1 MRQKRVQ
8 TITIGAIF
16 IAILI
21 IQSFVPYLG
30 YIRILPGLPSITII
44 PLTVALAGVLLGTGF
59 GAAMG
64 LVWGILSLILAYTQ
78 PGDLV
83 SLMLFQNPIIAI
95 IPRAAAGFAGGMI
108 GQAANLQKR
117 GQTIFVYVMAGL
129 VTSAV
134 NTLLVIGLTSLFFM
148 RDPRI
153 LLHNLGQDQNQTPL
167 IGILLTVLGMNG
179 ITEAIFTGFVT
190 PFIALPVKKYLLKR
204 IN

>member
-8 TITIGAIF
+8 TITIGAVF

-30 YIRILPGLPSITII
+30 YIRILPALPSITII

-59 GAAMG
+59 GTTMG

-83 SLMLFQNPIIAI
+83 SLMLFQNPFIAI
-95 IPRAAAGFAGGMI
+95 VPRVGAGFVGGMI
-108 GQAANLQKR
+108 GQAANLNKKA
-117 GQTIFVYVMAGL
+117 QTTFVYVLAGL
-129 VTSAV
+129 ATSAV

-148 RDPRI
+148 HDPAS
-153 LLHNLGQDQNQTPL
+153 LLHNLGQDHNQAPL
-167 IGILLTVLGMNG
+167 IAILLTALGANG
-179 ITEAIFTGFVT
+179 IAEAIFTGFVT
-190 PFIALPVKKYLLKR
+190 LFIALPIKKYLLKR